1 MSANHRKELVKALE
15 DDVYDVTDNGIYF
28 PKQGI
33 LAVGEYFHRV
43 NDQEWEIS
51 LNKLTTEGLTHLL
64 NVGLGSKAKAAGYYL
79 ALFSGSTA
87 PADNW
92 TAANFASVASE
103 IVSLTE
109 GYTNATRPQWV
120 PADATTNSIDNMGT
134 VAQLTIATSSQLNV
148 TGSAL
153 LTNPTRGGTTGV
165 LVSATKYTAARTF
178 QDGDIFSVGYRISLS
193 N

>member
-1 MSANHRKELVKALE
+1 MAANHKKELVEALK
-15 DDVYDVTDNGIYF
+15 DDVYDLTDGGLYF

-43 NDQEWEIS
+43 NDQEWEVS
-51 LNKLTTEGLTHLL
+51 PNKLTTEGLAHLL
-64 NVGLGSKAKAAGYYL
+64 NVGLGGKAKATGYYI

-92 TAANFASVASE
+92 TAANFAAVASE

-109 GYTNATRPQWV
+109 GYTNATRPQWL
-120 PADATTNSIDNMGT
+120 PTDTATGSIDNMAT

-153 LTNPTRGGTTGV
+153 LTNSTRGGTTGV

-178 QDGDIFSVGYRISLS
+178 QSGDIFSVGYRISLS